1 MVVTG
6 MDCENRLRQILKEM
20 EDASQQAYMAAQE
33 RHTAKTQMMD
43 RQLQSII
50 HRGMAA
56 RMIVFAVVAG
66 ASVVGFL
73 LMSQLV

>member
-1 MVVTG
+1 

-20 EDASQQAYMAAQE
+20 EDASQQAYTAAEE
-33 RHTAKTQMMD
+33 RHTLKTQMMEQ
-43 RQLQSII
+43 RLQGTI

>member
-1 MVVTG
+1 MVVIG

-20 EDASQQAYMAAQE
+20 EDASQQAYAAVE
-33 RHTAKTQMMD
+33 KRNTLKTQMMD
-43 RQLQSII
+43 QQLQSAI

-73 LMSQLV
+73 LMSQLA

>member
-1 MVVTG
+1 

-20 EDASQQAYMAAQE
+20 EDASQQAYAAAEE
-33 RHTAKTQMMD
+33 RHTLKTQMMD
-43 RQLQSII
+43 QRLQSAI